1 MHHGIK
7 CKQCFEE
14 SLVGYRYKCS
24 QCNNYNLCQKCEEIN
39 SNTGQHSHD
48 FIKIRKEQI
57 IINNNNNNQ
66 DDYDDLIIHKNVND
80 NNNIIINNN
89 NKENIDFHLI
99 NIEEEGDNN
108 KYSCECV
115 NDTLSLVTVINEGTE
130 ETKIDLI
137 LKNNGKQKW
146 PTNAKLIYDKES
158 QVNGNDINLQSQNP
172 GEQQNYEVIF
182 KNLNQLPAG
191 EYKSFLFFFANGN
204 PFGKEIILKIII
216 KQKNNQNEE
225 MIQNIE
231 KIKTIREILVLSE
244 NDYSD
249 ERILEKLKKVN
260 YNVEEA
266 IPLFFE

>member
-1 MHHGIK
+1 MAGTHTQATAALERSGAADYFHERTIPRITQKQVKRMYINADTIIK
-7 CKQCFEE
+7 AA
-14 SLVGYRYKCS
+14 SLLAALGA
-24 QCNNYNLCQKCEEIN
+24 
-39 SNTGQHSHD
+39 
-48 FIKIRKEQI
+48 
-57 IINNNNNNQ
+57 
-66 DDYDDLIIHKNVND
+66 LIGAIVSVHKTLE
-80 NNNIIINNN
+80 N
-89 NKENIDFHLI
+89 NKIM
-99 NIEEEGDNN
+99 
-108 KYSCECV
+108 
-115 NDTLSLVTVINEGTE
+115 
-130 ETKIDLI
+130 
-137 LKNNGKQKW
+137 
-146 PTNAKLIYDKES
+146 KLF
-158 QVNGNDINLQSQNP
+158 L
-172 GEQQNYEVIF
+172 

-249 ERILEKLKKVN
+249 ERILEELKKVN